1 MKWLFFVF
9 ILLPFF
15 ANAQAIKTDTVLLK
29 PLNKIDTVV
38 YDIGQDKLY
47 FEMSQVLKY
56 LKNYRGAN
64 FYKKQDIA
72 LLSKALKKHV
82 HESFYLRDT
91 FTYDPES
98 KFIDTTAIQNKYVSA
113 MNEVVPNM
121 LSDGNVMVRDAHDHH
136 LIPYLLITK
145 LGNGNYFGAYTE
157 FTAFLPDGKRLYKT
171 TIYLQ

>member
-1 MKWLFFVF
+1 MKWLFFIF
-9 ILLPFF
+9 TMLPFF

-56 LKNYRGAN
+56 LKNYRGSN

-91 FTYDPES
+91 FTYDPQS
-98 KFIDTTAIQNKYVSA
+98 KFIDTTALQNKYVDA
-113 MNEVVPNM
+113 MNEVVPDM
-121 LSDGNVMVRDAHDHH
+121 LSDGYVMVHDKNKNQ
-136 LIPYLLITK
+136 LIPYLIITK
-145 LGNGNYFGAYTE
+145 NGNYIGAYTE

-171 TIYLQ
+171 TIYHQ